1 MCWQTLFSFL
11 ALIIFFVKE
20 ATHFLLKTTPALNAI
35 LSSVDGGR
43 EAGVTRRPVASELQ
57 AWPEE
62 KCWKVQATF
71 DICGFVCH
79 THCLHLKLKS
89 FLNTKVDS
97 LEQCLY

>member
-1 MCWQTLFSFL
+1 MGWQPLFSFL
-11 ALIIFFVKE
+11 ALVIFFVKE

-35 LSSVDGGR
+35 LSSIDGGR

-79 THCLHLKLKS
+79 TQL
-89 FLNTKVDS
+89 FTPETKVFFK
-97 LEQCLY
+97 Y